1 MPWTGAASFSWLL
14 LLLSKSF
21 PSHLR
26 RCKAPDPGLAECYRV
41 PLPVDLKISPESLSP
56 WRGGETE
63 GLQRLEQHLTDQ
75 VSPDGTQVVV
85 PGGLRSVSSLASR
98 RVAAWVWVLV
108 SLISGKRERFP
119 STISNK
125 AL

>member
-21 PSHLR
+21 LSPLR
-26 RCKAPDPGLAECYRV
+26 RCRAPDPDLAECYRV
-41 PLPVDLKISPESLSP
+41 PLPVDLEISPESLSP

-75 VSPDGTQVVV
+75 VSPDGAQL
-85 PGGLRSVSSLASR
+85 G
-98 RVAAWVWVLV
+98 
-108 SLISGKRERFP
+108 
-119 STISNK
+119 
-125 AL
+125 

>member
-1 MPWTGAASFSWLL
+1 MPWSGAASFSWFL

-21 PSHLR
+21 LSHFR

-41 PLPVDLKISPESLSP
+41 PLPVDLKIPLESLSP

-75 VSPDGTQVVV
+75 VSPEATQVVP
-85 PGGLRSVSSLASR
+85 PGGLRSLPSLAWR
-98 RVAAWVWVLV
+98 RGAAWAWVLF
-108 SLISGKRERFP
+108 SSISGKQERFP
-119 STISNK
+119 GMISNK